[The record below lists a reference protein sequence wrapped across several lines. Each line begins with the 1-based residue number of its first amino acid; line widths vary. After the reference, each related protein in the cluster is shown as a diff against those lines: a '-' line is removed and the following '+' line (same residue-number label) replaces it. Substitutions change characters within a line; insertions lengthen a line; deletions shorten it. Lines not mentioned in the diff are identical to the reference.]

1 MDLHDVTGG
10 TREMLETAHE
20 HDLALQEQYG
30 VKLYTY
36 WFDDVR
42 GTAFC
47 LFDADREGAIQDLHK
62 AAHGNVPHQIIPVD
76 IMAVKSFLGR
86 ITDPLPETTTV
97 PSADHAHVDAAF
109 RTVMFT
115 DLKDST
121 AMTAQLG
128 EDKALHLLRVHNRL
142 IRQALRE
149 HGGSEVKHTG
159 DGIMASFA
167 RSSDAIKCAI
177 AIQGAFA
184 SHNAE
189 TPQHPMYVRIGM
201 DAGEPVE
208 ESGDLFGSTVQ
219 LASRLCALAE
229 PEQILTSKTVC
240 QECASAR
247 ASFAYLGERVLK
259 GFASPAP
266 VYAVSW
272 Q

>member
-1 MDLHDVTGG
+1 
-10 TREMLETAHE
+10 MLKSAHE

-47 LFDADREGAIQDLHK
+47 LFDADREGAIQELHT
-62 AAHGNVPHQIIPVD
+62 AAHGNVPHQIIPVN

-86 ITDPLPETTTV
+86 ITDPLPEATTV
-97 PSADHAHVDAAF
+97 PSADHAQIDAAF

-128 EDKALHLLRVHNRL
+128 EEEALHLLRIHNRL
-142 IRQALRE
+142 IRQALRK

-167 RSSDAIKCAI
+167 CSSDAVDCAI

-184 SHNAE
+184 AYNAE
-189 TPQHPMYVRIGM
+189 TSRHPMYVRIGL

-219 LASRLCALAE
+219 LASRLCAHAR
-229 PEQILTSKTVC
+229 PEQILASKTVC
-240 QECASAR
+240 EECTSTGS
-247 ASFAYLGERVLK
+247 SFAYLGERELK

-266 VYAVSW
+266 VYEVGW
-272 Q
+272 QQQ